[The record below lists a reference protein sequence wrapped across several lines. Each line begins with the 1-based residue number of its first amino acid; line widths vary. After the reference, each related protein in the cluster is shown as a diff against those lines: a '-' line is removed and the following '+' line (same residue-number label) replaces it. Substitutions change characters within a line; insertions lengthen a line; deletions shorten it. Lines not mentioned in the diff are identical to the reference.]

1 MITTP
6 PATPK
11 ELIATLQ
18 SGGEIDDAR
27 WAQFDAF
34 YRPVIPLFLQ
44 QRFGA
49 LIAPYADDIAQE
61 VMIKLIAAFRNGQY
75 DATKGK
81 FRSYLAA
88 MSHNAAANT
97 LRKLHPERTQSLE
110 TIDPE
115 TLEDPKA
122 QRAYDQLDRQFREA
136 VYRRM
141 TALYFASFAHDP
153 TDREV
158 WEAYRR
164 GETSSVTAQRIGK
177 TPEAVRQ
184 QRKRIL
190 ATLQNLAEE

>member
-11 ELIATLQ
+11 ELIAALQ

-27 WAQFDAF
+27 WAQFDAL

-75 DATKGK
+75 DVTKGK

-88 MSHNAAANT
+88 MSHNAATNT

-115 TLEDPKA
+115 TLDDPKA

-141 TALYFASFAHDP
+141 TALYFTSFAHDP

>member
-11 ELIATLQ
+11 ELIAALQ

-27 WAQFDAF
+27 WAQFDAL

-88 MSHNAAANT
+88 MAHNAAANT

-115 TLEDPKA
+115 TLDDPKA

-141 TALYFASFAHDP
+141 TALYFTSFAHDP

-164 GETSSVTAQRIGK
+164 GETSSVTAQRLGK